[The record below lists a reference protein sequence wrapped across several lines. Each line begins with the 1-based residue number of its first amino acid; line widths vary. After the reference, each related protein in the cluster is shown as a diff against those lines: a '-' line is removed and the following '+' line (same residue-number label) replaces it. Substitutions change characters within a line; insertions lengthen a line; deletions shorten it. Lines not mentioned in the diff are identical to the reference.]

1 MKRNL
6 QQALD
11 ILKIALGCAC
21 FALSFNLFLIS
32 NGMNTGGLTGLSM
45 VIQHVIGFGSVG
57 IISAIINIPLFIFGG
72 LKVGKRFFFSS
83 LLGLVLLSVFIDWLS
98 VLPNPQTEPLLGA
111 IYGGVLCGLGLGLVF
126 TSGGSTGGS
135 DIIVRLLKLRW
146 QYVPIGTINM
156 CFDAFVAILT
166 GIAYGDMTKA
176 LYSGISIFLCG
187 QMVDLVVYRFDYS
200 RVALIVSKKHR
211 ELAQIIGDKLHRG
224 ATLLRAEGAYSHN
237 DTNVLL
243 TAVKKHQVAELKQL
257 VSECDPDAFVIIQE
271 AHQVLGD
278 GFAKYTKDSL

>member
-1 MKRNL
+1 MKRTL

-11 ILKIALGCAC
+11 IVKIAIGCAL
-21 FALSFNLFLIS
+21 FALSFNLFLIP

-45 VIQHVIGFGSVG
+45 VLQHALGFGSVG
-57 IISAIINIPLFIFGG
+57 TISAIINIPLFIIGG
-72 LKVGKRFFFSS
+72 VKVGKRFFISS
-83 LLGLVLLSVFIDWLS
+83 LLGLVFLSVFIDWFS
-98 VLPNPQTEPLLGA
+98 VLPYPQTEPLLGA
-111 IYGGVLCGLGLGLVF
+111 IYGGVLCGFGLGLVF

-146 QYVPIGTINM
+146 RYVPIGTINM

-166 GIAYGDMTKA
+166 GIVYADMTKA

-187 QMVDLVVYRFDYS
+187 QLVDLVVYRFDYS

-211 ELAQIIGDKLHRG
+211 ELAQLIGDKLHRG
-224 ATLLRAEGAYSHN
+224 STFLRAEGAYSHN
-237 DTNVLL
+237 ETNVLL
-243 TAVKKHQVAELKQL
+243 TAVKKHQVAELKEL
-257 VSECDPDAFVIIQE
+257 VSQCDPEAFVIIQE

-278 GFAKYTKDSL
+278 GFAKYSKDSL